1 MRMKESIRNGVL
13 KAGKVIVSFAWVAVI
28 FSANVTCAF
37 CTYEEK
43 APEDLKRFSRVK

>member
-1 MRMKESIRNGVL
+1 MKETLKSNIL
-13 KAGKVIVSFAWVAVI
+13 KAGKILVSFAWVAVI

-43 APEDLKRFSRVK
+43 APEGLEAFSKIK

>member
-1 MRMKESIRNGVL
+1 MKETLKSNIL
-13 KAGKVIVSFAWVAVI
+13 KAGKILVSFAWVAVI

-43 APEDLKRFSRVK
+43 APENLRQFSRVK